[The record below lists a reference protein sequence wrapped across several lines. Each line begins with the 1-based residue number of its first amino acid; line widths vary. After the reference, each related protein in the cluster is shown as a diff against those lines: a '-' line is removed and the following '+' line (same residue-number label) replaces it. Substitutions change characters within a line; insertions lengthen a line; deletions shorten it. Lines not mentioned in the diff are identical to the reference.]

1 MVVNEAF
8 IENSQSNPQAGRIL
22 RRTLAGNRN
31 FVFSGLPI
39 LERPDRR

>member
-8 IENSQSNPQAGRIL
+8 IENSQSNPEGGRLRQA
-22 RRTLAGNRN
+22 LAGNRN
-31 FVFSGLPI
+31 FKFSGLPI